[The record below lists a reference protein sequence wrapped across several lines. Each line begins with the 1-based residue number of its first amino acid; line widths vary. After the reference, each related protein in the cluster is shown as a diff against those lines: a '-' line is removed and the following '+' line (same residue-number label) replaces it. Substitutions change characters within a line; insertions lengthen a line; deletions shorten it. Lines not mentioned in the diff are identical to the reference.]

1 MKKKYQVL
9 CEEAMDTLS
18 VAALHGTDTQVMS
31 LSGGNAQKIVVAK
44 WLNFQTK
51 VMLLSDP
58 AKGVDIGAKEDLYAF
73 MRNMVNTENNSV
85 ILYASDS
92 DELIQY
98 CDRVLIMYEGK
109 IIGELT
115 GDDINEEAIQAMGLK
130 GVQHKGARTR

>member
-1 MKKKYQVL
+1 
-9 CEEAMDTLS
+9 MDTLS

>member
-1 MKKKYQVL
+1 
-9 CEEAMDTLS
+9 MDTLS

-92 DELIQY
+92 DELI
-98 CDRVLIMYEGK
+98 LM
-109 IIGELT
+109 
-115 GDDINEEAIQAMGLK
+115 N
-130 GVQHKGARTR
+130 